1 MANIRIHSMLLIV
14 VLFSAVVHSADN
26 PQESIFYDSNK
37 DVAIA
42 VELFEFDSE
51 QQRQDAVQ
59 LAKTLRCPQCQNQN
73 LVESNSP
80 IAKDLRLRVY
90 KMIKAGQ
97 SDEEIIQ
104 YMTQRFGE
112 FVLYDPAFNHTT
124 YILWFI
130 PVLLLITGVVLAVRA
145 VNRNKASLKS

>member
-1 MANIRIHSMLLIV
+1 MGNIRIHCLLLLAV
-14 VLFSAVVHSADN
+14 MFSVVVHSADN
-26 PQESIFYDSNK
+26 PQQSIFYDSNK

-42 VELFEFDSE
+42 VELFEFESE
-51 QQRQDAVQ
+51 QQRQEAVQ

-104 YMTQRFGE
+104 YMTQRFGD

-124 YILWFI
+124 YVLWFI
-130 PVLLLITGVVLAVRA
+130 PVLLLVAGLVLAVRA
-145 VNRNKASLKS
+145 VSRNKASLKS